1 MHRGL
6 RHEKGTPRASEMKT
20 PDMRAQ
26 REKKYKVQGNKPYDP
41 KKHKREAQYAGGKKE
56 KKKTEYDLYLEA
68 QKKKKKKRAR
78 KGILEEQGY

>member
-6 RHEKGTPRASEMKT
+6 RHEKGTPRASKMKK
-20 PDMRAQ
+20 PDMRGQ
-26 REKKYKVQGNKPYDP
+26 WGKERKVQGNEPYDP

-68 QKKKKKKRAR
+68 QKKNKKKRAR